1 LIKREK
7 WALAYGRNTFS
18 ADMVSTQR
26 SESMN
31 NELKGYISVKYD
43 ILTFFEHFER
53 LVADKRNEE
62 VKCDFKA
69 TQSTPKLKSDLRI
82 LRHAARIYTPAIFK
96 VFQEQVMQTLNCDL
110 FCCGDSNAEKE
121 YKIKVYGK
129 EHVVKFSASKVE
141 VKCSCKK
148 FEFVGILCCHALKI
162 LDINNIKKIPEQ
174 YVLNRWTVDAK
185 VVHIKS
191 NSETHEDPKTK
202 LSKRRKELCRMYIH
216 LATRAAESDET
227 YFMAVNNA
235 EKLAE
240 DVEKSLKIRADS
252 DVGTLSHPQGS
263 HSGIA

>member
-1 LIKREK
+1 
-7 WALAYGRNTFS
+7 
-18 ADMVSTQR
+18 
-26 SESMN
+26 MN
-31 NELKGYISVKYD
+31 
-43 ILTFFEHFER
+43 
-53 LVADKRNEE
+53 
-62 VKCDFKA
+62 
-69 TQSTPKLKSDLRI
+69 
-82 LRHAARIYTPAIFK
+82 
-96 VFQEQVMQTLNCDL
+96 
-110 FCCGDSNAEKE
+110 
-121 YKIKVYGK
+121 
-129 EHVVKFSASKVE
+129 
-141 VKCSCKK
+141 CSCKK

-227 YFMAVNNA
+227 YFLAVNNA

-240 DVEKSLKIRADS
+240 DVEKSLKIKADS